1 MKSTNEYLIPFIGL
15 KIGKHQFE
23 FKINKK
29 FFDEF
34 SFDEFESCDI
44 KANVVLEKKAT
55 MLEVSFVH
63 KGTVNVPCDLT
74 GEPFD
79 LPIKGKIKLV
89 VQFGDEFNNDNDEM
103 LILPHGEHQ
112 IDLSQYIYE
121 MIVLSIPQKRIHPGV
136 KDGTLQTEALQKLK
150 ELQVKKIKEEVKY
163 DITLRTTFLFCF
175 VFLIF
180 FIRVT
185 SQNGS
190 KCHISKPKYAGVFIK
205 EGKYSDFYFLFWQ
218 NSPFKYQGS

>member
-1 MKSTNEYLIPFIGL
+1 MKSTNEYLIPFVGL
-15 KIGKHQFE
+15 KLGKHQFE

-34 SFDEFESCDI
+34 GFDEFESCDI
-44 KANVVLEKKAT
+44 TAEVVLEKKST
-55 MLEVSFVH
+55 MLEITFKH

-89 VQFGDEFNNDNDEM
+89 VQFGEEFNNDNDEL

-150 ELQVKKIKEEVKY
+150 ELEVKKIKEEK
-163 DITLRTTFLFCF
+163 
-175 VFLIF
+175 
-180 FIRVT
+180 
-185 SQNGS
+185 
-190 KCHISKPKYAGVFIK
+190 K
-205 EGKYSDFYFLFWQ
+205 EEDTDPRWDQLKKLLTD
-218 NSPFKYQGS
+218 K